1 LSPTLDALFNKLKQA
16 SETNEI
22 TNEQTYSE
30 VIKHLIRTTAGKKLT
45 HVGMA
50 EEDSL
55 ADERLWM
62 YITTIDE
69 ARDTAHK
76 NITKIKYISAQKP
89 INYQYIDY

>member
-1 LSPTLDALFNKLKQA
+1 
-16 SETNEI
+16 
-22 TNEQTYSE
+22 
-30 VIKHLIRTTAGKKLT
+30 
-45 HVGMA
+45 MA

-89 INYQYIDY
+89 INYQYIDYWSESTEFRIQVSNSKRRQSKLDHCVIVQLTVGLLLADIHCCDYTLC